1 MNPAGST
8 GQKGDPHVPLVEVGC
23 WARRRFVEAPMI
35 DPQAAR
41 SEIVLL
47 IRESSGAEEAWLQA
61 RSRLEK
67 TQRARFEPGL
77 GRRDL
82 AAGRVTG
89 SCALLPS
96 DIHVAPQ
103 DLVHSRL
110 IAGPLAL

>member
-1 MNPAGST
+1 MT
-8 GQKGDPHVPLVEVGC
+8 DL
-23 WARRRFVEAPMI
+23 
-35 DPQAAR
+35 QAAR